1 MPPTFARKVLDF
13 HFQTLQ
19 PDWSL
24 PPNVELL
31 FPFHEPATQA
41 CMTAFYEKYLGDTN
55 DRIFVFGINPGRF
68 GAGVTGV
75 PFTGPKM
82 LREECNIDHPFT
94 SRPELSAE
102 YIWMWINAMGGPEA
116 FFRDFYITSVC
127 PLGFTKDGKNYNY
140 YDSKKLEKA
149 VLSHIIHNFETQLA
163 FGAKTEYALC
173 LGEGKNYKFIK
184 ELNDEQGWFGEII
197 PLSHPRY
204 VMQYKRK
211 SLDEYL
217 ERFVAAAERCLIA
230 G

>member
-1 MPPTFARKVLDF
+1 MTFAQYVLDF
-13 HFQTLQ
+13 HFETLQ
-19 PDWSL
+19 PDWKL
-24 PPNVELL
+24 PAGVELL
-31 FPFHEPATQA
+31 FPFHEPETQT
-41 CMTAFYEKYLGDTN
+41 CMTAFYEKYLGDSG
-55 DRIFVFGINPGRF
+55 DRTFVFGINPGRF

-82 LREECNIDHPFT
+82 LREECGIEHNFT

-102 YIWMWINAMGGPEA
+102 YIWKWINAMGGPEA
-116 FFRDFYITSVC
+116 FFQDFYITSVC
-127 PLGFTKDGKNYNY
+127 PLGFTRDGKNYNY

-149 VLSHIIHNFETQLA
+149 VLPHIIDNVNTQLA
-163 FGAKTEYALC
+163 FGGKRDYALI
-173 LGEGKNYKFIK
+173 LGEGKNYKFFK
-184 ELNDEQGWFGEII
+184 ALNAEHGWFGEVI

-217 ERFVAAAERCLIA
+217 ERFVAASLRAIGGR

>member
-1 MPPTFARKVLDF
+1 
-13 HFQTLQ
+13 
-19 PDWSL
+19 
-24 PPNVELL
+24 
-31 FPFHEPATQA
+31 
-41 CMTAFYEKYLGDTN
+41 MTAFYEKYLGDTN